1 MVVGLWDLLFDP
13 ENSIWVYRIN
23 AGSCNGCEI
32 EITPLFTPRYD
43 AERFGIKWV
52 ATPRHADVVLITGPV
67 TAVAKDS
74 VLEVLS
80 QVPDPKVVI
89 AVGSCGV
96 SGGVFRGSYALRGPI
111 DNLYPVDLYV
121 LGCPPKPEGILTAL
135 LEAKKIL
142 KAKRKGVYEAKPLV
156 VDPAGMVMRP

>member
-1 MVVGLWDLLFDP
+1 MNIFHLLFDP
-13 ENSIWVYRIN
+13 DNSIWVYRIN

-52 ATPRHADVVLITGPV
+52 GSPRHADVVVVTGPV
-67 TAVAKDS
+67 TAVARES
-74 VLEVLS
+74 VMEVLS
-80 QVPDPKVVI
+80 QMPKPHVVI
-89 AVGSCGV
+89 AIGSCAV
-96 SGGVFRGSYALRGPI
+96 SGGVFRGSYALEGPL

-121 LGCPPKPEGILTAL
+121 MGCPPKPEAILSAL
-135 LEAKKIL
+135 LESKKIL
-142 KAKRKGVYEAKPLV
+142 KQKRKGIYNEKPLV

>member
-1 MVVGLWDLLFDP
+1 VSLWSLLFDP

-23 AGSCNGCEI
+23 SGSCNGCEI

-43 AERFGIKWV
+43 AERFGIKWIGS
-52 ATPRHADVVLITGPV
+52 PRHADVILITGPV

-80 QVPDPKVVI
+80 QVPDPHVVI
-89 AVGSCGV
+89 AVGSCAV
-96 SGGVFRGSYALRGPI
+96 SGGVFRGVYALEGPI
-111 DNLYPVDLYV
+111 DRLYPVDLYV
-121 LGCPPKPEGILTAL
+121 LGCPPKPEGILAAL

-142 KAKRKGVYEAKPLV
+142 KKKRLGQYEGKPLV
-156 VDPAGMVMRP
+156 VDYAGVVSK

>member
-1 MVVGLWDLLFDP
+1 MSLGRLLFDP

-52 ATPRHADVVLITGPV
+52 GTPRHADVILVTGPV

-80 QVPDPKVVI
+80 QVPQPHVVI

-96 SGGVFRGSYALRGPI
+96 SGGVFRGSYALEGPL

-121 LGCPPKPEGILTAL
+121 LGCPPKPEGILAAL
-135 LEAKKIL
+135 LESKKIL
-142 KAKRKGVYEAKPLV
+142 RAKRKGIYQPKPLL
-156 VDPAGMVMRP
+156 VDSAGMVMPK

>member
-1 MVVGLWDLLFDP
+1 MSLYTLLFDP

-52 ATPRHADVVLITGPV
+52 GSPRHADVVLVTGPV
-67 TAVAKDS
+67 TAVAKES
-74 VLEVLS
+74 VMEVLS
-80 QVPDPKVVI
+80 QVPSPHVVI
-89 AVGSCGV
+89 AIGSCAV
-96 SGGVFRGSYALRGPI
+96 SGGVFRGSYALSGPL

-121 LGCPPKPEGILTAL
+121 MGCPPKPEAILTAL
-135 LEAKKIL
+135 LKSKQIL
-142 KAKRKGVYEAKPLV
+142 KAKRKGTYQEKPLI
-156 VDPAGMVMRP
+156 VDPAGVVMKP